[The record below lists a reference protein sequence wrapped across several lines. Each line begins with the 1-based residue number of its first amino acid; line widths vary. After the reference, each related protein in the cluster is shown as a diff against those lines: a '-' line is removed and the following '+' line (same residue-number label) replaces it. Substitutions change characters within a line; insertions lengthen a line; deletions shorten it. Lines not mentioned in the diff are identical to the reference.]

1 MQIRVKRKKVSKIVS
16 RFSFLQELFLRK
28 FFDTCNASRSLFPS
42 PRSCRKW
49 QICEGREK
57 RRGKGRKA
65 GRRQT
70 FSYFFFYFLWT
81 TQYGPR
87 YTSFQIA
94 TDRHK
99 FFFSTDSKPI
109 DRSKEVQ
116 VCKDWSNI
124 SLKQSLRLNS
134 FWKLW
139 KISLHRTSGH
149 DWESVGT
156 TPIPRSRPS
165 PSTIII
171 HQSE

>member
-99 FFFSTDSKPI
+99 FFFPPI
-109 DRSKEVQ
+109 
-116 VCKDWSNI
+116 
-124 SLKQSLRLNS
+124 
-134 FWKLW
+134 
-139 KISLHRTSGH
+139 
-149 DWESVGT
+149 
-156 TPIPRSRPS
+156 RSRLIVRKKFRCAKIGQTSLWNNLYDWIPFGNCGKYLCIERVD
-165 PSTIII
+165 TIESRLGR
-171 HQSE
+171 HQFQDLGHPPRR

>member
-16 RFSFLQELFLRK
+16 RFSFLQKLFLRK

-57 RRGKGRKA
+57 RRGKGRKV

-99 FFFSTDSKPI
+99 FFFSTDSKLI

-116 VCKDWSNI
+116 IYKDWSNI
-124 SLKQSLRLNS
+124 SLKHLYDWIPFGNCGKYLCIERVDTIESRLGRHQ
-134 FWKLW
+134 FQDL
-139 KISLHRTSGH
+139 GH
-149 DWESVGT
+149 
-156 TPIPRSRPS
+156 PPRR
-165 PSTIII
+165 
-171 HQSE
+171 